1 MKKYFAKNLP
11 LLGRYEIKEGDKVLH
26 LPSGKVID
34 CKYQSVIDRMKG
46 KKSLDDYKPLRLFL
60 VSKDIRKGDWVYHV
74 EGNYG
79 AVQSIRNGLYNV
91 RYENSF
97 NSTAVI
103 DELFG
108 VYALISPKAKWI
120 KDGNPIDAKS
130 IGNPI
135 EKLIV
140 NPFAKMPVNVFCE
153 IYPIKCP
160 CCDTFK

>member
-1 MKKYFAKNLP
+1 MKKYFAKLLP
-11 LLGRYEIKEGDKVLH
+11 LLGRNEISVGDKVLH
-26 LPSGKVID
+26 FPSGKIVD

-46 KKSLDDYKPLRLFL
+46 KRSLDNYKPLRLFL

-79 AVQSIRNGLYNV
+79 AVQSIRGGLYNV

-103 DELFG
+103 EDLVG
-108 VYALISPKAKWI
+108 VYGLVSPNAKWI
-120 KDGNPIDAKS
+120 KDGDEIDGS
-130 IGNPI
+130 GLGEPI
-135 EKLIV
+135 EKLVV
-140 NPFAKMPVNVFCE
+140 NPFAEMPVNIFIE
-153 IYPIKCP
+153 IYPIMCP